1 MKRLW
6 SIEAMSR
13 SPFYWLRRI
22 TSACFF
28 IGHEDPIKV
37 LKRFRLHFECPRCGE
52 DLGEVLKG
60 QTFKARQP
68 AETLRLVRLR
78 RVG

>member
-1 MKRLW
+1 M
-6 SIEAMSR
+6 SI

-28 IGHEDPIKV
+28 IGHGYPIKM
-37 LKRFRLHFECPRCGE
+37 LTRSGLHFECPRCGE

-60 QTFKARQP
+60 QTFKARKP
-68 AETLRLVRLR
+68 AETLRLVK
-78 RVG
+78 VTWGNNE